1 MRQESGGHQQKTM
14 RLGMQHITTM
24 GPVQQI
30 LVSPAM
36 GHGLSRCPEASEV
49 DQIISPVRWL
59 KVLVGLLQ
67 PCVSL
72 QSRRDVVPGVAVERR
87 TAVVLTSKGN
97 GICEKRTKAFASN
110 K

>member
-24 GPVQQI
+24 GPVQM

-36 GHGLSRCPEASEV
+36 GHGLSRCPEAAKV

-59 KVLVGLLQ
+59 KVLVGLQ
-67 PCVSL
+67 PRVSL

-97 GICEKRTKAFASN
+97 GVCEKRTRAFASN

>member
-1 MRQESGGHQQKTM
+1 
-14 RLGMQHITTM
+14 MQHITTM

-30 LVSPAM
+30 LVYPAM

-97 GICEKRTKAFASN
+97 GVCEKRTKVFASN